1 MGITC
6 DRIREQGFL
15 DEVVREPLGGGHR
28 NFKIISLNLKEA
40 LMRHLADLKHQD
52 IDKILQNRYQRIM
65 NFGVFS
71 EEIVK

>member
-1 MGITC
+1 
-6 DRIREQGFL
+6 
-15 DEVVREPLGGGHR
+15 
-28 NFKIISLNLKEA
+28 
-40 LMRHLADLKHQD
+40 MRHLADLKHQD

>member
-1 MGITC
+1 MGITS

-15 DEVVREPLGGGHR
+15 DEVVREPLGGAHR

-40 LMRHLADLKHQD
+40 LLRHLAELQHQD
-52 IDKILQNRYQRIM
+52 IDKVLQNRYERIM
-65 NFGVFS
+65 SFCVFS